1 MEAFINRRMKWIDS
15 VNLYETSNSFKENAF
30 KIEKAIGDKV
40 ALFFNLVGMMS
51 SGTISALI
59 IRWTLS
65 LYLIAFIPLAL
76 GIFGYFIY
84 VFIIKKIDSKKYFQE
99 TSSRSV

>member
-1 MEAFINRRMKWIDS
+1 MEAFVKKSMKWIDS
-15 VNLYETSNSFKENAF
+15 VNLYESSNSFKENAF

-40 ALFFNLVGMMS
+40 ALFFNLIGMMS
-51 SGTISALI
+51 SGIISALI

-76 GIFGYFIY
+76 AIFGYFIY
-84 VFIIKKIDSKKYFQE
+84 VFITKKIDTKNYFQE
-99 TSSRSV
+99 S